1 MHIHYIQHAP
11 FEKLGV
17 IEDWAHRQGYQ
28 LSGTQT
34 YNGETLPLVAT
45 FDFLVIMGGPQSP
58 SQLEQYPYIR
68 AEIELAKQAITQQK
82 PVLGVCL
89 GAQII
94 AESLGAKT
102 TQSPNKEIGV
112 YPVELTKEGEQD
124 PLFKLF
130 SRQFNVMHWHND
142 MPGIPNDA
150 VLLAHSAGCP
160 RQAFR
165 YGDRVYGLQFHL
177 EMTAECIEGM
187 IAYCA
192 EDLQPG
198 RYVQTKE
205 ELLTADHAP
214 INQKMCMTLDYLA
227 ERMS

>member
-17 IEDWAHRQGYQ
+17 IEDWAHQEGYQ

-34 YNGETLPLVAT
+34 YNGETLPHASA
-45 FDFLVIMGGPQSP
+45 FDFLIIMGGPQSP
-58 SQLEQYPYIR
+58 LQLEQYPYLL
-68 AEIELAKQAITQQK
+68 AEIELSRQAIAQQK

-94 AESLGAKT
+94 AESLGATT

-112 YPVELTKEGEQD
+112 YPIELTKEGEQD

-130 SRQFNVMHWHND
+130 SKQFNVMHWHND
-142 MPGIPNDA
+142 MPGIPKDA
-150 VLLAHSAGCP
+150 VLLAQSAGCP

-177 EMTAECIEGM
+177 EMDTDCIKGM
-187 IAYCA
+187 IEHCA

-205 ELLTADHAP
+205 ELLTADHAS
-214 INQKMCMTLDYLA
+214 INQKMCMVLDYLA
-227 ERMS
+227 SRIS